1 MAVVDAKVPWDR
13 EARLRQGGLAFPREE
28 YEARVEKLR
37 REMERAE
44 LTHVIA
50 YGNYADAG
58 NITWLSGFFT
68 RHGDSFVVVPI
79 DGEPMLATNWVM
91 HDEPMHSE
99 IWTTWLDDVRP
110 CTPFTY
116 DLAQEVAGA
125 VRTTGSGSR
134 RVGFAGNRVAPAAV
148 LNALASHLDE
158 ELIAADDVMSAVRR
172 IKSPLEIET
181 IRRASEITG
190 IGVST
195 AMALCVPGVT
205 ERAASAACHGAMF
218 AAGADYLA
226 FEPAVAGGPQRAGM
240 KHCAPTWRAFEDGD
254 LVFIDTGAI
263 VNGYY
268 CDVSRSVAVGEPT
281 DEGRR
286 LLAAG
291 EILYAEL
298 VELAKPGTAIAVL
311 HDHAIRIATDLGYG
325 EHYMP
330 GGFGHGIGCMLFESP
345 SLRYQVTTDVL
356 EPGMTFAFEPMI
368 IVDGL
373 GTACVE
379 DTMLVTEAGI
389 EPLSGLPTEIYSK
402 MSSGT

>member
-1 MAVVDAKVPWDR
+1 MTVVDARVPWDR
-13 EARLRQGGLAFPREE
+13 EARASLDGLAFPRSE
-28 YEARVEKLR
+28 YEGRIEKVR
-37 REMERAE
+37 SEMEKAG

-50 YGNYADAG
+50 YGNYADPG
-58 NITWLSGFFT
+58 NITWLSGFYT

-99 IWTTWLDDVRP
+99 IWTAWLDDVRP

-116 DLAQEVAGA
+116 NLLEEVVDAVKRTSSGA
-125 VRTTGSGSR
+125 ARI
-134 RVGFAGNRVAPAAV
+134 GFAGNRTVPAPVMDALKPRLEAELVPADAV
-148 LNALASHLDE
+148 L
-158 ELIAADDVMSAVRR
+158 SAGRR

-181 IRRASEITG
+181 VRRSSEIAG
-190 IGVST
+190 IGIQS

-226 FEPAVAGGPQRAGM
+226 FEPAISSGPKRAGL
-240 KHCAPTWRAFEDGD
+240 KHCSPSWRAFEAGD
-254 LVFIDTGAI
+254 LVFIDTGAV

-268 CDVSRSVAVGEPT
+268 SDLSRCVAVGEPSP
-281 DEGRR
+281 EGRR

-291 EILYAEL
+291 ETLYAEL
-298 VELAKPGTAIAVL
+298 VALGKPGTAISAL
-311 HDHAIRIATDLGYG
+311 HDDAIRIAKELGY
-325 EHYMP
+325 ENEYMP

-345 SLRYQVTTDVL
+345 SLRYQVSEDVL

-373 GTACVE
+373 GTAVVE
-379 DTMLVTEAGI
+379 DTMLVTEDGI
-389 EPLSGLPTEIYSK
+389 EPLSGLSTTLYS
-402 MSSGT
+402 

>member
-1 MAVVDAKVPWDR
+1 MALVDAKVPWDR
-13 EARLRQGGLAFPREE
+13 DSRLRLNGLAFPRDE
-28 YEARVEKLR
+28 YEARLERLR
-37 REMERAE
+37 QGMDSVG

-50 YGNYADAG
+50 YGNFADPG

-79 DGEPMLATNWVM
+79 EGEPMLATNWVM

-99 IWTTWLDDVRP
+99 IWTTWMDDVRP

-116 DLAQEVAGA
+116 NLVQEVADA
-125 VRTTGSGSR
+125 VQSSGSGARSI
-134 RVGFAGNRVAPAAV
+134 GFAGNRVVPV
-148 LNALASHLDE
+148 PVMSELLSHMDDD
-158 ELIAADDVMSAVRR
+158 IVPADDVLSAARR
-172 IKSPLEIET
+172 IKSAREIAM
-181 IRRASEITG
+181 IRRAAEITG
-190 IGVST
+190 IGIRT
-195 AMALCVPGVT
+195 AMTLSVPGVT
-205 ERAASAACHGAMF
+205 ERAVSAACHGAMF

-226 FEPAVAGGPQRAGM
+226 FEPAVSSGPQRAGM
-240 KHCAPTWRAFEDGD
+240 KHCAPSWRAFAEGD
-254 LVFIDTGAI
+254 IVFIDTGAI
-263 VNGYY
+263 VSGYY

-281 DEGRR
+281 PEGRQ

-298 VELAKPGTAIAVL
+298 VKLAKPGTALSDL
-311 HDHAIRIATDLGYG
+311 HEDAIRIADELGYG

-356 EPGMTFAFEPMI
+356 TPGMTFAFEPMI

-373 GTACVE
+373 GTAVVE
-379 DTMLVTEAGI
+379 DTMLVTDSGI
-389 EPLSGLPTEIYSK
+389 EPLSGLPTALYA
-402 MSSGT
+402 

>member
-1 MAVVDAKVPWDR
+1 MAVIDAKVPYDPA
-13 EARLRQGGLAFPREE
+13 ARATMDALAFPRAE
-28 YEARVEKLR
+28 YERRVEAVR
-37 REMERAE
+37 REMERTE

-50 YGNYADAG
+50 YGNFADPG

-68 RHGDSFVVVPI
+68 RHGDSFVVIPL

-99 IWTTWLDDVRP
+99 IFTAWIDDVRP

-116 DLAQEVAGA
+116 NLVEEVADV
-125 VRTTGSGSR
+125 VRCTSSRTR
-134 RVGFAGNRVAPAAV
+134 RVGFAGTRVAPVPVMEALKARVEDELVTADPVLAA
-148 LNALASHLDE
+148 A
-158 ELIAADDVMSAVRR
+158 RK
-172 IKSPLEIET
+172 IKSSLEIET

-190 IGVST
+190 IGIRT
-195 AMALCVPGVT
+195 AMAMCVAGIT
-205 ERAASAACHGAMF
+205 ERAASAACNGAMF

-226 FEPAVAGGPQRAGM
+226 FEPALSSGERAGL
-240 KHCAPTWRAFEDGD
+240 KHVAPSWRMFEEGD

-268 CDVSRSVAVGEPT
+268 SDISRSVIVGEPT
-281 DEGRR
+281 EEGRR

-298 VELAKPGTAIAVL
+298 VTLAKPGKSIAEW
-311 HDHAIRIATDLGYG
+311 HDDAIRIAAELGYAD
-325 EHYMP
+325 EYMP
-330 GGFGHGIGCMLFESP
+330 GGFGHGIGCMLFETP

-373 GTACVE
+373 GTAVVE
-379 DTMLVTEAGI
+379 DVMLVTEDGI
-389 EPLSGLPTEIYSK
+389 EPLSGLPTALYS
-402 MSSGT
+402 

>member
-13 EARLRQGGLAFPREE
+13 EARLRPGGRAFPREE
-28 YEARVEKLR
+28 YERRLEKLR
-37 REMERAE
+37 REMEGAG

-50 YGNYADAG
+50 YGNYADPG

-79 DGEPMLATNWVM
+79 DAEPVLATNWVM

-99 IWTTWLDDVRP
+99 IWTTWIDDVRP

-116 DLAQEVAGA
+116 DLVQEVADALRATGTGA
-125 VRTTGSGSR
+125 R
-134 RVGFAGNRVAPAAV
+134 RVGFAGTRVAPV
-148 LNALASHLDE
+148 PVMNALESHVAE
-158 ELIAADDVMSAVRR
+158 ELEPADALVSAVRR

-181 IRRASEITG
+181 LRRASKIPG
-190 IGVST
+190 IGIRS
-195 AMALCVPGVT
+195 AMALCIPGVT

-226 FEPAVAGGPQRAGM
+226 FEPAVSSGPLRAGM
-240 KHCAPTWRAFEDGD
+240 KHCGPSWRSFAEGD
-254 LVFIDTGAI
+254 IVFIDTGA
-263 VNGYY
+263 VVSGYY

-281 DEGRR
+281 EDGRR

-298 VELAKPGTAIAVL
+298 VKLAKPGKALADL
-311 HDHAIRIATDLGYG
+311 HEDAIRIAAELGYG

-330 GGFGHGIGCMLFESP
+330 GGFGHGIGCMLFEAP
-345 SLRYQVTTDVL
+345 SLRYQVTTDRL

-373 GTACVE
+373 GTAVVE
-379 DTMLVTEAGI
+379 DTMLVTDSGV
-389 EPLSGLPTEIYSK
+389 EPLSGLSTALYS
-402 MSSGT
+402 